1 MERFGWPM
9 GPAYLMDVVGMDT
22 AVHAAEVMAEG
33 FPDRMRP
40 DFKATTAVLV
50 EAGRLGQKNGKGYYV
65 YAPDKKGRPK
75 KSVDATTYELIAPV
89 VAQRRDFTADEI
101 VARCMLPMVN
111 EIARCLEE
119 KIVSTP
125 YEADMALIYG
135 IGFPPFRGGACRYV
149 DQTGAANFVALC
161 DKYASLG
168 KLYEAPKLLRDM
180 AASGRKF
187 FA

>member
-1 MERFGWPM
+1 MSSQRVYFTNHRGLRLAGILELM
-9 GPAYLMDVVGMDT
+9 GPDAASHAVGVYGDVLDL
-22 AVHAAEVMAEG
+22 ESL
-33 FPDRMRP
+33 R
-40 DFKATTAVLV
+40 KA
-50 EAGRLGQKNGKGYYV
+50 
-65 YAPDKKGRPK
+65 
-75 KSVDATTYELIAPV
+75 
-89 VAQRRDFTADEI
+89 ADEI
-101 VARCMLPMVN
+101 VARCMIPMVN

-149 DQTGAANFVALC
+149 DQTGATNFVEMC